1 MGAGAASTEAARAMV
16 ARNEVYML
24 ADMRAKVEREELER
38 KTGWLLMLLLGRVVS
53 DGVPDSVLISSSV
66 VLLGVLTSSSSMD
79 YCNVV

>member
-1 MGAGAASTEAARAMV
+1 MV